1 MSTLPEQFSAA
12 RKAQVE
18 TQLDYMRTFTS
29 KVVESTEKVIA
40 LNLST
45 TRAALEK
52 SSATLR
58 QLFSAKDPRDLLT
71 LTAQSQT
78 GFESLLAYGSELFSI
93 ASGAQG
99 ALLKAAPALAAPQLA
114 PVTQLSAV
122 PPAPVAEVEVDA
134 EVEVE
139 PAPVPVAAA
148 PVVAP
153 TPDLA
158 EVSVPVPEAV
168 PGAVP
173 DAVAPTPAAKA
184 VSEAVAEPEIPVLSA
199 APVLPES
206 APELQFSG
214 IEPVEA
220 RKPAVQTQDKQLDML
235 TPKSRKKK

>member
-18 TQLDYMRTFTS
+18 TQLDYVRTLTS

-45 TRAALEK
+45 SRAALEK

-58 QLFSAKDPRDLLT
+58 QLFSAKDPRDLIT
-71 LTAQSQT
+71 LTTQSQT
-78 GFESLLAYGSELFSI
+78 SFESLLAYGSELFSI

-99 ALLKAAPALAAPQLA
+99 ALLKAPPAAALAAPQLA

-122 PPAPVAEVEVDA
+122 PVAPVAEVEVDA
-134 EVEVE
+134 QVEVE
-139 PAPVPVAAA
+139 PTPAPVVAAA
-148 PVVAP
+148 VAP

-158 EVSVPVPEAV
+158 EEAVPVPEEI
-168 PGAVP
+168 
-173 DAVAPTPAAKA
+173 APTPAAKA

-199 APVLPES
+199 APILSE
-206 APELQFSG
+206 ATPELKVSG

-220 RKPAVQTQDKQLDML
+220 RKPTAQAQDKQLDML
-235 TPKSRKKK
+235 TSKSRKKK

>member
-18 TQLDYMRTFTS
+18 TQLDYVRTFTS

-122 PPAPVAEVEVDA
+122 PPSPVAEVEVEVDA

-158 EVSVPVPEAV
+158 EESVPVPE
-168 PGAVP
+168 
-173 DAVAPTPAAKA
+173 AVAPTPAAKA
-184 VSEAVAEPEIPVLSA
+184 VSDAVAEPEIPVLSA

>member
-168 PGAVP
+168 P

-184 VSEAVAEPEIPVLSA
+184 VSEAVAETEIPVLSA

>member
-18 TQLDYMRTFTS
+18 TQLDYVRTFTS

-45 TRAALEK
+45 SRAALEK

-58 QLFSAKDPRDLLT
+58 QLISAKDPRDLIT
-71 LTAQSQT
+71 LTTQSQT

-93 ASGAQG
+93 ASGAQS
-99 ALLKAAPALAAPQLA
+99 ALLKAAPAAALAAPQLA
-114 PVTQLSAV
+114 AVTQLSKVSLV

-134 EVEVE
+134 QVEVD
-139 PAPVPVAAA
+139 PAPAPLAA
-148 PVVAP
+148 VAP
-153 TPDLA
+153 TPDLVEEA
-158 EVSVPVPEAV
+158 VPVPETAKAK
-168 PGAVP
+168 PI
-173 DAVAPTPAAKA
+173 AKA

-199 APVLPES
+199 APVVPES
-206 APELQFSG
+206 APELKFSG

-220 RKPAVQTQDKQLDML
+220 QKSAVQSQDKQLDML

>member
-18 TQLDYMRTFTS
+18 TQLDYVRNFTS

-122 PPAPVAEVEVDA
+122 PPAPLAEVEVDA

-158 EVSVPVPEAV
+158 EESVPVPE
-168 PGAVP
+168 
-173 DAVAPTPAAKA
+173 AVAPTPAAKA

>member
-18 TQLDYMRTFTS
+18 SQLDYVRSFTS

-58 QLFSAKDPRDLLT
+58 QLFTAKDPRDLLT
-71 LTAQSQT
+71 LTTQSQT
-78 GFESLLAYGSELFSI
+78 SFESLLAYGSELFSI

-99 ALLKAAPALAAPQLA
+99 ALLKAAPVPAPALAAPQLA

-134 EVEVE
+134 QVEVE
-139 PAPVPVAAA
+139 PAPAPVAAA
-148 PVVAP
+148 PVAP

-158 EVSVPVPEAV
+158 EETVPVPEAI
-168 PGAVP
+168 
-173 DAVAPTPAAKA
+173 APTPAAKA
-184 VSEAVAEPEIPVLSA
+184 VIEAVAEPEIPVLSA
-199 APVLPES
+199 APVPES
-206 APELQFSG
+206 APELKFGG

-220 RKPAVQTQDKQLDML
+220 RKPSAQAQDKQLDML
-235 TPKSRKKK
+235 TSKSRKKK

>member
-158 EVSVPVPEAV
+158 EVSVPVP
-168 PGAVP
+168 

-199 APVLPES
+199 APVPPEG

>member
-18 TQLDYMRTFTS
+18 TQLDYVRTFTS
-29 KVVESTEKVIA
+29 NVVESTEKVIA

-45 TRAALEK
+45 SRAALEK

-58 QLFSAKDPRDLLT
+58 QLFSAKDPRDLIT
-71 LTAQSQT
+71 LTTQSQT

-99 ALLKAAPALAAPQLA
+99 ALLKAAPVPALAAPQLA
-114 PVTQLSAV
+114 PVTQLSAP

-139 PAPVPVAAA
+139 PVPAPVVAAA
-148 PVVAP
+148 VAP

-158 EVSVPVPEAV
+158 EEAVPVPEEI
-168 PGAVP
+168 
-173 DAVAPTPAAKA
+173 APTPAAKA
-184 VSEAVAEPEIPVLSA
+184 VSEAVAEPEIPVLAA
-199 APVLPES
+199 APVLAED
-206 APELQFSG
+206 APALKVSG
-214 IEPVEA
+214 IEAVEA